1 MEARRAR
8 QAIRILHLAIGVAL
22 GLLVYLPVSWSGG
35 LRTVLMVAGLPV
47 AVLSGVW
54 LWQQGRLRRL
64 LGRPRPGRPR
74 PGPVERERTRR

>member
-1 MEARRAR
+1 MRARRTR
-8 QAIRILHLAIGVAL
+8 QAIRVLHLAIGVAL

-35 LRTVLMVAGLPV
+35 LKTVLMVAGLPL

-64 LGRPRPGRPR
+64 FGRPQLGRPR
-74 PGPVERERTRR
+74 PGPVERERARR